1 MDNHEEIHRLPV
13 GLVPDAEP
21 LDLLQADGA
30 CERLYTK
37 KNVSLKEYQ
46 IHKLAEDHF
55 DFVPK
60 IFSYNMTT
68 LELKMQLIKPMCIAD
83 FYGDESHQLPS
94 KIFEEIRRIIKML
107 MEIGIIYQDITG
119 YNFIED
125 SDGKVWIIDFGDAL
139 LFDPFVNKFLNGSN
153 NWNKNYR

>member
-1 MDNHEEIHRLPV
+1 MNNPQEI
-13 GLVPDAEP
+13 
-21 LDLLQADGA
+21 
-30 CERLYTK
+30 YSK

-46 IHKLAEDHF
+46 IHKIAEKHF

-60 IFSYNMTT
+60 IFSYDFET
-68 LELKMQLIKPMCIAD
+68 LELKMQIIKPMCVAD
-83 FYGDESHQLPS
+83 FYGDESHQVPER
-94 KIFEEIRRIIKML
+94 IFNEIRRIINML

-125 SDGKVWIIDFGDAL
+125 SNGKVWIIDFGDAL
-139 LFDPFVNKFLNGSN
+139 LFDPFVIEFLNGSN